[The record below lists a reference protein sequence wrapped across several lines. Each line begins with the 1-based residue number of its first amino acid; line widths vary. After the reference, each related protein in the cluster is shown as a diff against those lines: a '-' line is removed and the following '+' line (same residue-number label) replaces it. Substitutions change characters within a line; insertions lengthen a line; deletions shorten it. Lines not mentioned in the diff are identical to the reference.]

1 VVITSRAETRRF
13 GLLGTIRQYAWERLA
28 SSGETDA
35 TLAQHRQWFTSWTAE
50 QHGLLSTPD
59 QLTALEALE
68 ADYDNLRAI
77 LERSMASGDVEPALR
92 VAADICHFWWLHSH
106 FGEAGAWFKRLLAVG
121 ERVPPRMRAKL
132 LLGAGEFS
140 MSVSDHQQAEE
151 WLVEARRIAQEI
163 NAPRIEAWALFYL
176 MGNEVSRLNLDAA
189 RVYGEKS
196 LRIFQP
202 AGALIGIG
210 FVTHM
215 QTMCDFF
222 DRWRNNELTP
232 EVAEDLM
239 SKLEPTV
246 AGARQL
252 GDRNFLGH
260 ALELLGRL
268 ALHAGR
274 IEEAGAHLSEAVT
287 AFNTLGN
294 QALVA
299 RMLDHVALLAT
310 RANQPAAAI
319 SLLGA
324 TTTLRQHLGVAAMLA
339 EQFMFDRALD
349 SARKNLTPD
358 SFKDAWAEGS
368 RMTRDQAVQHAR
380 TIIAATTG

>member
-1 VVITSRAETRRF
+1 M
-13 GLLGTIRQYAWERLA
+13 
-28 SSGETDA
+28 
-35 TLAQHRQWFTSWTAE
+35 
-50 QHGLLSTPD
+50 
-59 QLTALEALE
+59 
-68 ADYDNLRAI
+68 N
-77 LERSMASGDVEPALR
+77 
-92 VAADICHFWWLHSH
+92 
-106 FGEAGAWFKRLLAVG
+106 
-121 ERVPPRMRAKL
+121 
-132 LLGAGEFS
+132 
-140 MSVSDHQQAEE
+140 VSDHQQAEE
-151 WLVEARRIAQEI
+151 WLTEARRIAREI

-176 MGNEVSRLNLDAA
+176 MGNEITRLNIDAA
-189 RVYGEKS
+189 RVYGEQS
-196 LRIFQP
+196 LSIFQP

-210 FVTHM
+210 FATQM
-215 QTMCDFF
+215 QTMCDYL

-239 SKLEPTV
+239 SKLEPTL

-252 GDRNFLGH
+252 GERNLLGH
-260 ALELLGRL
+260 VLELVGRL

-274 IEEAGAHLSEAVT
+274 IEEASAHLSEAVT

-294 QALVA
+294 QAVLA

-310 RANQPAAAI
+310 RADQPAAAI

-324 TTTLRQHLGVAAMLA
+324 TAALRQHLGVPAMLA

-358 SFKDAWAEGS
+358 SFEDAWAEGS

-380 TIIAATTG
+380 TIIAATAG

>member
-1 VVITSRAETRRF
+1 
-13 GLLGTIRQYAWERLA
+13 
-28 SSGETDA
+28 
-35 TLAQHRQWFTSWTAE
+35 
-50 QHGLLSTPD
+50 
-59 QLTALEALE
+59 
-68 ADYDNLRAI
+68 
-77 LERSMASGDVEPALR
+77 
-92 VAADICHFWWLHSH
+92 
-106 FGEAGAWFKRLLAVG
+106 
-121 ERVPPRMRAKL
+121 MRAKL
-132 LLGAGEFS
+132 LLGAGECS
-140 MSVSDHQQAEE
+140 MNVSDHQQAQE
-151 WLVEARRIAQEI
+151 WFTEARRIAQEI
-163 NAPRIEAWALFYL
+163 NTPRIEAWALFYL
-176 MGNEVSRLNLDAA
+176 MGNEVARLNIDAA
-189 RVYGEKS
+189 RVYGEQS

-210 FVTHM
+210 FVAQM
-215 QTMCDFF
+215 QTMCDYF

-239 SKLEPTV
+239 SKLEPVV

-252 GDRNFLGH
+252 GERNLLGH

-274 IEEAGAHLSEAVT
+274 IEEASAHLSEAVT

-324 TTTLRQHLGVAAMLA
+324 TTTLRQHLGVPAMLA

-349 SARKNLTPD
+349 TARKNLTPEG
-358 SFKDAWAEGS
+358 FKDAWAEGT
-368 RMTRDQAVQHAR
+368 RMTRDQAVQQAR
-380 TIIAATTG
+380 TIIDAAAGTAPGPKAMHDPTGATSS